1 MQQLIT
7 KNVPFPELKQDH
19 QVIAAVAFKKHLPEF
34 PPSLLGFGESMR
46 CIWNVL
52 LLCWTHSV
60 DARLEI
66 SELIRALE
74 ICIEIVSGAE
84 SEANKLSDQLPSLLT
99 DDKEVRIS
107 HLIEYNN
114 RTGLV

>member
-34 PPSLLGFGESMR
+34 PPSLLGFGERMR

-52 LLCWTHSV
+52 LLCWAHSV
-60 DARLEI
+60 DDRLKI
-66 SELIRALE
+66 SEIINALE
-74 ICIEIVSGAE
+74 ICTRIVSGAE
-84 SEANKLSDQLPSLLT
+84 SEAKYLSVQLLNLLV
-99 DDKEVRIS
+99 DGKESRRL
-107 HLIEYNN
+107 HLKEYNGI
-114 RTGLV
+114 GLE